1 MFLAFLAVSSFI
13 PSKGFECPNCS
24 GQHIKRVDPLTG
36 KCVDCWPCPECLDG
50 GGSSVP
56 CNTTVPLSTK
66 IHCVQ
71 CVNGANFS
79 DSYGTDQC
87 QPCGLCAGEHEYV
100 LKKCMRES
108 DVKCDCKAGFYRNKT
123 NGKCIPCSSCP
134 SCMQDE
140 YIISK
145 CQKYRGEQQMTRSS
159 TTTYMYST
167 SSVSALRTSS
177 HSHYTSSMS
186 LLPGLTIT
194 KLLVPTRTQQIS
206 ATSTSIF
213 NHQKNETTPTSKAIV
228 QVHTINPDVNIKKM
242 KDGHTHE
249 SSSTKTTII
258 IVLSIVCVCLLLI
271 CVCLLYH
278 KLKNCRKRKLNDYP
292 VRFVELNQYA
302 IEEGE
307 QGNDE
312 ESNSCETSGNRG
324 SESNL
329 SSSLNGSEDDFDKT
343 ADSDHQDGRVI
354 ATGHPEHTTA
364 IEAQKGI
371 PSSLEDEQRNFI
383 SQGKLV
389 E

>member
-1 MFLAFLAVSSFI
+1 M
-13 PSKGFECPNCS
+13 
-24 GQHIKRVDPLTG
+24 
-36 KCVDCWPCPECLDG
+36 DCWPCPECLDG

-71 CVNGANFS
+71 CVDGANFS

-123 NGKCIPCSSCP
+123 NDKCIPCSSCP

-140 YIISK
+140 DIISK
-145 CQKYRGEQQMTRSS
+145 CQKYGGEQQMTTSS

-167 SSVSALRTSS
+167 SLVSTLGTSS
-177 HSHYTSSMS
+177 HSHYASMS

-194 KLLVPTRTQQIS
+194 KYPVPTRTQQIS
-206 ATSTSIF
+206 ATSTSIS
-213 NHQKNETTPTSKAIV
+213 NHQKNETTPTSIATV
-228 QVHTINPDVNIKKM
+228 QVDAINPDGNIKKI

-249 SSSTKTTII
+249 SSSKKTI

-292 VRFVELNQYA
+292 VRFAELNQDV

-324 SESNL
+324 SEPNL

-354 ATGHPEHTTA
+354 ATGHPEHTAA